1 MSTYTTSIGIQNS
14 SNVLVSTIN
23 PISGAPPADGNAYGS
38 NWVYYLFTAPA
49 NSTENTDFSV
59 SINNTTSGKFW
70 ACVLAS
76 PGLGGAAYVSDPYA
90 VTSTKVSV
98 GGGGGGSGACIDALL
113 PTSTTTSSTDYNY
126 TVQIAPIGM
135 NGTKITGP
143 NGFFVYPTKGHSGN
157 DATVDLSGKGGSG
170 QDCLSSDTNSISSVT
185 TNSSTLTKYTSF
197 YGGCGGGSGGITG
210 SDVIIGASGAAGNAT
225 TLNGSQGNEGTEQ
238 LEDPGYGGTGG
249 AISIKFSDG
258 TYAVVEAGN
267 GGNNGV
273 SGETGT
279 LPFIMLYGPNGNG
292 YIVSSTTT
300 TDPNSTI
307 TSNFNFSTNQ
317 YKISNSISSTTPNTE
332 GISTSTI
339 NPFTYVSVGY
349 TYLLFRCPECVYT
362 DSSNNTYYQ
371 ANWAVPN
378 DGKTYYFSAIGPG
391 GPGSNWKKNDGY
403 AMGGGGGDSIFF
415 RGTMINGTSY
425 SYTMWDL
432 SRNPGASGDKQQ
444 VTAKTYNI
452 LMCIQ
457 NNVSYKLN
465 INGGNIPGNGDK
477 STNDGGAKYVYGG
490 EGGDGMGYDSSM
502 NFTNILS
509 GYLVNGGGGGGGG
522 CAGIYVKQ
530 GQDGGASI
538 GDYGNGG
545 AGAGGGSAGTDGTDG
560 TQTNSSDWP
569 PNKEGA
575 PGETLYT
582 FFDNSYIWLPAG
594 NGGKGPHNSSS
605 NVDTNA
611 QTESNLINGTP
622 GNSSWM
628 MIYYKT

>member
-38 NWVYYLFTAPA
+38 NWVYYLFTAPS

-76 PGLGGAAYVSDPYA
+76 PGLGGAAYVNTH
-90 VTSTKVSV
+90 VRV
-98 GGGGGGSGACIDALL
+98 GGGGGASGACIDALL

-135 NGTKITGP
+135 SGTKITGP
-143 NGFFVYPTKGHSGN
+143 NGFFVYPTKGHSGI
-157 DATVDLSGKGGSG
+157 DATVDSNGGGGNG
-170 QDCLSSDTNSISSVT
+170 QDCLSSDTSSISSVT

-197 YGGCGGGSGGITG
+197 YGGCGGGTGGVTG
-210 SDVIIGASGAAGNAT
+210 SNVTMNNYGTAGNGT
-225 TLNGSQGNEGTEQ
+225 TLDGSQGNEGTKYT
-238 LEDPGYGGTGG
+238 EDPGYGGTGG

-317 YKISNSISSTTPNTE
+317 YKISNSISSTTPNIE

-391 GPGSNWKKNDGY
+391 GPGSNWVNNDGY

-432 SRNPGASGDKQQ
+432 SRNPVIKKKDNGCYSNQNSKI
-444 VTAKTYNI
+444 TANTYNT
-452 LMCIQ
+452 LKCTY
-457 NNVSYKLN
+457 NNLSYQVI
-465 INGGNIPGNGDK
+465 INGGDIPGNGYWTNSD
-477 STNDGGAKYVYGG
+477 STTKMF
-490 EGGDGMGYDSSM
+490 GGDGGNGVSYNSNM

-509 GYLVNGGGGGGGG
+509 SYLVNGGGGGGGG
-522 CAGIYVKQ
+522 CSGIYVDQNIDDTNGDEAK
-530 GQDGGASI
+530 I
-538 GDYGNGG
+538 GSHGNGG

-594 NGGKGPHNSSS
+594 NGGKGPHGTDND
-605 NVDTNA
+605 N
-611 QTESNLINGTP
+611 TESNLINGTP